1 MLCLIGQKLF
11 SETTFI
17 TKEEMP
23 PKPGDLIGFK
33 LLNVFSN
40 SLSCR
45 ILSPKPFFWG
55 SYKFLKIFWSMC
67 NRRCQFRTNFCK
79 KYYWIHLQFYF
90 DQNIRCRKLA
100 FGKAIIDKFCL
111 ASCILC
117 LLNIELTIIFGNFF
131 PKTPNND
138 FYSVFSLAEVLF
150 FEGLSQFFA
159 FFVDFWR
166 PFVMQRFRKVFALTV
181 HSLSGKELDLACICN
196 KAR

>member
-33 LLNVFSN
+33 FLNVFSN

-45 ILSPKPFFWG
+45 ILSPKHFFWG

-100 FGKAIIDKFCL
+100 FGKAIIDNFVWPVVSYVFLILSSQSFLGIFSPRLQIMICIPFFRWHKFSFSKVYHNFL
-111 ASCILC
+111 LFLWIFEDLLSCKDLERFLLWPFIL
-117 LLNIELTIIFGNFF
+117 
-131 PKTPNND
+131 
-138 FYSVFSLAEVLF
+138 
-150 FEGLSQFFA
+150 
-159 FFVDFWR
+159 
-166 PFVMQRFRKVFALTV
+166 
-181 HSLSGKELDLACICN
+181 
-196 KAR
+196 